1 MLPKDD
7 DDIETAI
14 LVRIT
19 SEARPVDT
27 SPARADTEPD
37 IITSNLIS
45 ASALADETHGSAIDN
60 CPAACSKT
68 SSSGPFDCEACLQA
82 SFEAIGAELSTDEFG
97 VLSLLKSYLATVGA
111 KGVTKAQLQ
120 VSRGR
125 MGAKVYGSSFCRQI
139 SAQVISHCFPQYL
152 HVLPRVLF
160 LLRSGLVTR
169 KSSWCPLH
177 TYEHGR

>member
-1 MLPKDD
+1 MLPEDD

-19 SEARPVDT
+19 SEAKPASP
-27 SPARADTEPD
+27 SPARIEATPD

-45 ASALADETHGSAIDN
+45 SSALADESHGSAIDGE
-60 CPAACSKT
+60 PAACQKA
-68 SSSGPFDCEACLQA
+68 SSTGPFDCETCLQG
-82 SFEAIGAELSTDEFG
+82 SFEAIGAELSVDEFG

-125 MGAKVYGSSFCRQI
+125 KEQKHVAHLCVGKVQCR
-139 SAQVISHCFPQYL
+139 
-152 HVLPRVLF
+152 
-160 LLRSGLVTR
+160 
-169 KSSWCPLH
+169 
-177 TYEHGR
+177 